1 LIEWGL
7 SVLRVSAII
16 AFFLVAAFPASAQRV
31 ETGPARPAIE
41 ALTPKATG
49 IVRPRPAVNAN
60 RPPTHTEITERLNQN
75 TVSIISGTPAGTY
88 LAVAYDMSAVLDDGE
103 NLRVLAMAGKGSV
116 QNVRDILHLR
126 GVDMG
131 IVQSDVM
138 SFFKQKGELGA
149 NIENRLVYITKLYN
163 EEMHL
168 VVNANIKDVKDLAG
182 KKVSFDLNNSG
193 TQFSSRIIFDLLG
206 IKVEEV
212 NMGLPDAL
220 VKIKAGEIS
229 AAVIVAGRPA
239 AALSKLT
246 KDPDIKLL
254 PVPYTG
260 PLEESSYLPA
270 KLSSQD
276 YPALIADGQSIETIA
291 VGAVLAVYN
300 WPRESDRHRRVTRF
314 VESFFAKFPELQ
326 KPPRHP
332 KWKEANLAADLKGW
346 KRFPAAQELLD
357 KTSTTSAASAPAAP
371 AAPIDPALARRQA
384 SKAAPGDAAEQER
397 LFQQFLTWRKQNKAP

>member
-1 LIEWGL
+1 ML
-7 SVLRVSAII
+7 
-16 AFFLVAAFPASAQRV
+16 AAFPAHAQRA
-31 ETGPARPAIE
+31 ETGPAKPVE
-41 ALTPKATG
+41 AAP
-49 IVRPRPAVNAN
+49 PRPAEKTIRPRAAVN
-60 RPPTHTEITERLNQN
+60 RPSSHMEITERLNQN

-88 LAVAYDMSAVLDDGE
+88 LAVAYDMSAVLDDAE
-103 NLRVLAMAGKGSV
+103 NLRVLPIAGKGSV

-138 SFFKQKGELGA
+138 GFFKQKGELGA
-149 NIENRLVYITKLYN
+149 NIDSRLVYITKLYN

-168 VVNANIKDVKDLAG
+168 IVNANVKDIKELAG

-212 NMGLPDAL
+212 NMGVADAL
-220 VKIKAGEIS
+220 VKIKSGEI
-229 AAVIVAGRPA
+229 AAAAFVAGRPA
-239 AALSKLT
+239 AALSKLA

-254 PVPYTG
+254 PIPYTG
-260 PLEESSYLPA
+260 ALEESSYLPA
-270 KLSSQD
+270 KLDSQD
-276 YPALIADGQSIETIA
+276 YAALIPEGQSVETIA

-300 WPRESDRHRRVTRF
+300 WPRDTDRYRRVSRF
-314 VESFFAKFPELQ
+314 VDAFFAKFPELQ

-357 KTSTTSAASAPAAP
+357 KTSTTTATSTPIDPVLARQQATRAAP
-371 AAPIDPALARRQA
+371 ADV
-384 SKAAPGDAAEQER
+384 AEQER
-397 LFQQFLTWRKQNKAP
+397 LFQQFLAWRKQKKAP

>member
-1 LIEWGL
+1 M
-7 SVLRVSAII
+7 
-16 AFFLVAAFPASAQRV
+16 AQRV
-31 ETGPARPAIE
+31 ETVPARPAVE
-41 ALTPKATG
+41 AVTPKAPV
-49 IVRPRPAVNAN
+49 VRPRPAAN
-60 RPPTHTEITERLNQN
+60 RAPTHTEITDRLNQN
-75 TVSIISGTPAGTY
+75 TVSVISGTPAGTY
-88 LAVAYDMSAVLDDGE
+88 LAVAYDMSAVLDDAE
-103 NLRVLAMAGKGSV
+103 NLRVLPIAGKGSV

-138 SFFKQKGELGA
+138 GFFKQKGELGA

-168 VVNANIKDVKDLAG
+168 VVNANIKDIKDLAG

-206 IKVEEV
+206 LKVEEV
-212 NMGLPDAL
+212 NMGLADAL
-220 VKIKAGEIS
+220 VKIKSGEI
-229 AAVIVAGRPA
+229 AAAAFVAGRPA
-239 AALSKLT
+239 AALSKLA
-246 KDPDIKLL
+246 KDPDLKLL

-260 PLEESSYLPA
+260 ALEESSYLPA

-276 YPALIADGQSIETIA
+276 YAALIPDGQSIETVA

-300 WPRESDRHRRVTRF
+300 WPRDSDRYRRVSRF
-314 VESFFAKFPELQ
+314 VDSFFAKFPELQ

-357 KTSTTSAASAPAAP
+357 RTATASAASAPP
-371 AAPIDPALARRQA
+371 APIDTALARRQV

-397 LFQQFLTWRKQNKAP
+397 LFQQFLSWRKQNKAQ